1 MCTAFVTA
9 MIAVQK
15 HHKTE
20 NAARSFFWEAGDGVS
35 QHTPTHSLIATHSIP
50 HPPPTH
56 TLLHPLTRT
65 LPTHTLPHPLT
76 QSLYPPPTHTLP
88 HPLTR
93 TLPTHTLPHPFTRTL
108 PTGLCFPCHQHRD
121 GVAPGFVFC
130 FLLSDLPR
138 GLHSDKAGLQCETQV
153 WPPHWRHPS
162 AIHHK
167 HGWREYTP

>member
-76 QSLYPPPTHTLP
+76 QSLYPPHTHIATPTHSIIVPSP
-88 HPLTR
+88 HTHIA
-93 TLPTHTLPHPFTRTL
+93 TPTH
-108 PTGLCFPCHQHRD
+108 
-121 GVAPGFVFC
+121 
-130 FLLSDLPR
+130 SY
-138 GLHSDKAGLQCETQV
+138 
-153 WPPHWRHPS
+153 PPHTHIATPIHSYPPHRAMLSMSS
-162 AIHHK
+162 AQ
-167 HGWREYTP
+167 GRSGSWLCLLFSSF